1 MIKMNEKKRKIVLFL
16 ELSVNSALCNRVYLY
31 KRNQI
36 TTAGDRVLE
45 DAR

>member
-1 MIKMNEKKRKIVLFL
+1 MIKIDEKKRKIVLFL
-16 ELSVNSALCNRVYLY
+16 ELSVNSALCNRAYLY

-36 TTAGDRVLE
+36 TKAGDKVLE